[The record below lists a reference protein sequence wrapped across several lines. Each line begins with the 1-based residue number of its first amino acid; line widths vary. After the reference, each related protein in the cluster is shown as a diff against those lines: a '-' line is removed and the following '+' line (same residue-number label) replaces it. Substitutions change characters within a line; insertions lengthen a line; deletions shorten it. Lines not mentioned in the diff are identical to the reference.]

1 MPPNNAATRAAVE
14 RSLADLSLCTD
25 AWVHSLRLDA
35 EPEDHDLLL
44 RLVEIGF
51 LPGQRV
57 SVVARAT
64 GGGDPLA
71 VRVGRSTFALRRR
84 EAALVR
90 VGAMP
95 PQSRTQSGAQ

>member
-14 RSLADLSLCTD
+14 RSLADLSLRTD

-51 LPGQRV
+51 LPGQRRGPCHGRWRP
-57 SVVARAT
+57 AR
-64 GGGDPLA
+64 
-71 VRVGRSTFALRRR
+71 
-84 EAALVR
+84 
-90 VGAMP
+90 GA
-95 PQSRTQSGAQ
+95 RWAQHLCPAPA

>member
-1 MPPNNAATRAAVE
+1 MPPHPTATRAAVE
-14 RSLADLSLCTD
+14 RSLAELPLRAE
-25 AWVHSLRLDA
+25 AWVHGLCMDA
-35 EPEDHDLLL
+35 PQDDRELLL

-57 SVVARAT
+57 SVVARAA

-95 PQSRTQSGAQ
+95 LPPAAQ